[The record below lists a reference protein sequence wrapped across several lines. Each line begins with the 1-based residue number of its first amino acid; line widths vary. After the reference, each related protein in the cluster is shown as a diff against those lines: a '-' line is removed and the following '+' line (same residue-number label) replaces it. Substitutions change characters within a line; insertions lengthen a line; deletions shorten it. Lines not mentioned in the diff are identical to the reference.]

1 MISLRKL
8 NSDVRIGTR
17 INAGFGAVLAL
28 MLLVAALG
36 YFGLKTLDT
45 SYSDYS
51 RIANGLVTVSES
63 DRNVVGLRRNLA
75 AYVESGGDRALQRM
89 NELADPIRNTLDRI
103 IN

>member
-36 YFGLKTLDT
+36 YFGLKTLGT
-45 SYSDYS
+45 SYSDYT
-51 RIANGLVTVSES
+51 RISGGVVLVSES

-75 AYVESGGDRALQRM
+75 AYVQSGSDQAIQRM
-89 NELADPIRNTLDRI
+89 NAACGTDPRDA
-103 IN
+103 